1 MDHGGSE
8 LAGEIAPRDSR
19 IPEEAAQ
26 AGRCGPFGVY
36 VHVPFCRVR
45 CGYCDFT
52 TYAPGDLTGYGDDLA
67 AYPSL
72 AAAELD
78 LAVGVL
84 QGSLRPADTVFFGGG
99 TPTLLPSAQLRGLLE
114 GIRERFGLV
123 EGAEITVEANPDTVT
138 GELADQLA
146 EAGVTRVS
154 LGVQSVVPTVL
165 SVLERTHDPA
175 QVPATVQ
182 AVRSAGLEVSVDL
195 IYGTPGESHQDWAAT
210 LDAALALE
218 PDHVSAY
225 ALVIEE
231 GTSMARRVR
240 RGELPGTD
248 EDTQARRYE
257 MADEALAA
265 AGYAWYELSN
275 WARPTARASLATC
288 RHNLG
293 YWGGGQW
300 WGVGPAAHY
309 HMGGLLVDRRG
320 RTTVPGLWA
329 VGEVASTGLH
339 GGNRLASNSLVEAAV
354 CSRWVATDVAAE
366 VAAAGAV
373 APGGPTDRSD
383 GADRADRADDDAAV
397 QTALTPDPRARFIL
411 TEAAGVLRDHRGLTV
426 AVHELREGALA
437 NDARLVSLV
446 LAWSALHR
454 TESRGGHTRTD
465 HPDRRPARH
474 TVTTLSGVLQALHE
488 SHDIRERSA

>member
-1 MDHGGSE
+1 MAGSE

-300 WGVGPAAHY
+300 WGVGPGAHS
-309 HMGGLLVDRRG
+309 HVGGLRWWNVRHPRAYAERLR
-320 RTTVPGLWA
+320 A
-329 VGEVASTGLH
+329 GESPAQARERLTPEQQYDEWVLLGI
-339 GGNRLASNSLVEAAV
+339 RLADGLPPAGVHEAGLAAV
-354 CSRWVATDVAAE
+354 PSLCADGLVQRVGD
-366 VAAAGAV
+366 
-373 APGGPTDRSD
+373 PDR
-383 GADRADRADDDAAV
+383 V
-397 QTALTPDPRARFIL
+397 IL
-411 TEAAGVLRDHRGLTV
+411 TRQGRL
-426 AVHELREGALA
+426 LA
-437 NDARLVSLV
+437 DLVTRRLLG
-446 LAWSALHR
+446 W
-454 TESRGGHTRTD
+454 
-465 HPDRRPARH
+465 
-474 TVTTLSGVLQALHE
+474 
-488 SHDIRERSA
+488 